1 MVSAVRTARPFCR
14 AVSMQETTLE
24 GFSRSKKSQVST
36 SRWRN
41 SSPNFASKPAED
53 PAAATS
59 EAHSL
64 RYPSPAEG
72 ISAMR

>member
-1 MVSAVRTARPFCR
+1 VVSAVRTARPFCR
-14 AVSMQETTLE
+14 AVSMHEVTLDE
-24 GFSRSKKSQVST
+24 VSRSKNSQVST

-41 SSPNFASKPAED
+41 SSPNFASKPLDD

-64 RYPSPAEG
+64 
-72 ISAMR
+72 